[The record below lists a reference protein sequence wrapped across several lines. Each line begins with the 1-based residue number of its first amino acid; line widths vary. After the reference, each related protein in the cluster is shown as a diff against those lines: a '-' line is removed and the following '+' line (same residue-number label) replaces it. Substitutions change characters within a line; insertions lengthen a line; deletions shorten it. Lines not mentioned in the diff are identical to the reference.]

1 MTGYWGSYY
10 DDEELYR
17 WSFALLRHY
26 CVDGATEML
35 SNAYGYVYSPGHLQN
50 CDFLKGLENW
60 TADPPEGL
68 RVDSFAGYGK
78 GSQAR
83 WGAPGGTGD
92 SFCVFTRS
100 EGQANTLTQTATGLT
115 PGKIYTLQF
124 VTADYK
130 DMVERRVD
138 PKQHKLRAILGDG
151 AEVIPEQSYVFVD
164 RRNSGTK
171 KADDGLARINLHHI
185 RFRATAPSFTVTF
198 TDADAEPGTQTA
210 LNYIM
215 LKPYFEN

>member
-1 MTGYWGSYY
+1 M
-10 DDEELYR
+10 DR
-17 WSFALLRHY
+17 RPAR
-26 CVDGATEML
+26 
-35 SNAYGYVYSPGHLQN
+35 
-50 CDFLKGLENW
+50 
-60 TADPPEGL
+60 GL

-151 AEVIPEQSYVFVD
+151 ATVTEKPRTIAHCRHRSPGWVFV
-164 RRNSGTK
+164 
-171 KADDGLARINLHHI
+171 AAR
-185 RFRATAPSFTVTF
+185 
-198 TDADAEPGTQTA
+198 
-210 LNYIM
+210 
-215 LKPYFEN
+215 